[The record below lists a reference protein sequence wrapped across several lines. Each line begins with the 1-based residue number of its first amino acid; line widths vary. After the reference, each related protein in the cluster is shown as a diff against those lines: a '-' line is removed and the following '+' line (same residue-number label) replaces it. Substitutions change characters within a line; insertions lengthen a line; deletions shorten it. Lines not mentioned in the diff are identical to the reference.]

1 MSYVWGCSWRGVGMC
16 LGWCRCTYGC
26 SGMCLGWWC
35 REGPPEGTIPAK
47 SLPRKHH
54 VAIKPIHAAT
64 VARGVVPQ
72 RVDWR
77 LGKEWSSCALRE
89 AEWGVHTPFTL
100 HPAPLPPRSPQVVM
114 IILQIVRGL
123 FYLYVVRTAPDLHA
137 ECCAEPLL
145 PGYASLGIPLSGFIR
160 FTCGWWIGR
169 SSLALY
175 VPRSAPPMCT
185 PSAAPSRAL
194 CRATVIPSGRAEKPI
209 LGFRWIL
216 FPDSFCSGRKRMRL

>member
-77 LGKEWSSCALRE
+77 LGKEWSGCALRE

-114 IILQIVRGL
+114 IYSADCAWPLLPIRCTHRPRLARRVLRRAASSWLCLSWHTSVRFHPIHL
-123 FYLYVVRTAPDLHA
+123 WMVDWATFPRPIRSTLRPPDVHT
-137 ECCAEPLL
+137 ECCAEP
-145 PGYASLGIPLSGFIR
+145 SF
-160 FTCGWWIGR
+160 
-169 SSLALY
+169 
-175 VPRSAPPMCT
+175 VPSHCHP
-185 PSAAPSRAL
+185 
-194 CRATVIPSGRAEKPI
+194 
-209 LGFRWIL
+209 FR
-216 FPDSFCSGRKRMRL
+216 PC